1 MKKKSNSFTKKRQL
15 KTNASIWE
23 EWYRVSRVFTEFH
36 GMNHLKEKK
45 RVVLEIELERF
56 WRTQVIR
63 TYDRGVRLGSSA
75 RRKPRSVFLDEADA
89 SDASDASV
97 DDLER
102 FSRALADEEQ
112 RLRQREASYTSSSY
126 TTTSSSS
133 TTTTTTTTTSSSSS
147 SRVDPPPADDA
158 VDAAPSTAGAA
169 PRAGDAR

>member
-1 MKKKSNSFTKKRQL
+1 M
-15 KTNASIWE
+15 
-23 EWYRVSRVFTEFH
+23 
-36 GMNHLKEKK
+36 
-45 RVVLEIELERF
+45 VLEIEFERF

-126 TTTSSSS
+126 TTT
-133 TTTTTTTTTSSSSS
+133 TTTTTTTSSSSS